1 MSASLRP
8 FGAALAAGIAAT
20 LCLAAAAAPAMA
32 RDKEGPASSNFQ
44 VKTEGDKICV
54 IAKEVT
60 TGSIMKPRV
69 CKTREAWATE
79 GVKFSARPEASKVAV
94 K

>member
-1 MSASLRP
+1 MSASFRP

-20 LCLAAAAAPAMA
+20 LCIAAAAAPAMA
-32 RDKEGPASSNFQ
+32 RDKEASATSNYD
-44 VKTEGDKICV
+44 VRTEGDKICV
-54 IAKEVT
+54 VAKEAS
-60 TGSIMKPRV
+60 TGSILSQRT
-69 CKTREAWATE
+69 CKTREAWAAD